1 MAPSRPLVR
10 RGGAPAIVAVC
21 LVTALAA
28 CSSDGGNGPI
38 PPEDSIIPAAIQA
51 QIDALFPTGNLNE
64 SATIHV
70 EDVLESADAG
80 QTAVAQSAFV
90 GFVAFSAD
98 QAEAGTLLDPNG
110 AAPPTIEDA
119 LVNLA
124 DDVADEAGL
133 AIPPIPD
140 EAFGE
145 SGALAV
151 LDASGGTVVTGD
163 GNGGLQLPAGALPG
177 STLITIVPIP
187 ATGDP
192 EDHDGPL
199 PTGFDQ
205 YPRFY
210 QIETF
215 PPISTLAQEGVV
227 GICVVDPPDPFAPTP
242 EVAARL
248 RIAHPD
254 PDDPLTV
261 EILPLADAPFLDCD
275 GASGS
280 LSPAAPGAIGGR
292 ISAFS
297 PFAAVDPAGSA
308 PLITSVTPNP
318 IHASTAGGTETPFD
332 VAFADPEGDVAVF
345 RVIEISDP
353 QNALVPGE
361 FPIDDL
367 AIGTSGSFTLT
378 VGCSETPPASC
389 QTGTVI
395 VDFVLIDAAGNESE
409 PFRVTIVF
417 E

>member
-1 MAPSRPLVR
+1 MRPFR
-10 RGGAPAIVAVC
+10 SSARFPGVAF
-21 LVTALAA
+21 LALAAALA
-28 CSSDGGNGPI
+28 CSSDGGGPT
-38 PPEDSIIPAAIQA
+38 PPDGTVVPAAIQA
-51 QIDALFPTGNLNE
+51 QIDALFPTGNLND
-64 SATIHV
+64 SATSQV

-80 QTAVAQSAFV
+80 QTAPAQSAFV

-133 AIPPIPD
+133 TIPPIPD

-145 SGALAV
+145 SGAVAV

-199 PTGFDQ
+199 PTGLDQ

-215 PPISTLAQEGVV
+215 PPISTLAQEGIV
-227 GICVVDPPDPFAPTP
+227 GVCVVDPPDPFAPTP

-248 RIAHPD
+248 RVAHPD
-254 PDDPLTV
+254 PDDPLV
-261 EILPLADAPFLDCD
+261 IEILPLANASFLDCD
-275 GASGS
+275 GGSGS

-297 PFAAVDPAGSA
+297 PFAAVDPAGS
-308 PLITSVTPNP
+308 PPQITSVTPNP
-318 IHASTAGGTETPFD
+318 IHASVTGGSSTPFTIGF
-332 VAFADPEGDVAVF
+332 VDPEGDIVALA
-345 RVIEISDP
+345 IDEISDP
-353 QNALVPGE
+353 EGALDASGA
-361 FPIDDL
+361 DLTDL
-367 AIGTSGSFTLT
+367 AGETSGAVTLFAE
-378 VGCSETPPASC
+378 CNQAPPASC
-389 QTGTVI
+389 QPGTAV
-395 VDFVLIDAAGNESE
+395 VDFVLIDAAGNESA

>member
-1 MAPSRPLVR
+1 MRRFRSPAPGIAL
-10 RGGAPAIVAVC
+10 ALA
-21 LVTALAA
+21 TALAA
-28 CSSDGGNGPI
+28 CSSDGNGPT
-38 PPEDSIIPAAIQA
+38 PPEDSISPAAILA
-51 QIDALFPTGNLNE
+51 QIDALFPSGNLND
-64 SATIHV
+64 SATSQI

-80 QTAVAQSAFV
+80 QTAQAQSAFV

-124 DDVADEAGL
+124 DDVVDEAGL
-133 AIPPIPD
+133 SIPPIPD

-145 SGALAV
+145 SGAVAV
-151 LDASGGTVVTGD
+151 LGPSGGTVVTGD
-163 GNGGLQLPAGALPG
+163 GNGGLQLPAGALSG

-199 PTGFDQ
+199 PTGLDQ

-215 PPISTLAQEGVV
+215 PPISTLAEEGVV
-227 GICVVDPPDPFAPTP
+227 GVCVVDPPDPFAPTP

-248 RIAHPD
+248 RVAHPD
-254 PDDPLTV
+254 PDNPQV
-261 EILPLADAPFLDCD
+261 IEILPLANAPFLDCD
-275 GASGS
+275 GGSGS

-297 PFAAVDPAGSA
+297 PFAAVDPAGS
-308 PLITSVTPNP
+308 PPQITSVTPNP
-318 IHASTAGGTETPFD
+318 IHASVAGGSSTPFTIGFVD
-332 VAFADPEGDVAVF
+332 SDGDIVALAID
-345 RVIEISDP
+345 EISDP
-353 QNALVPGE
+353 NGALDASGA
-361 FPIDDL
+361 DLSDL
-367 AIGTSGSFTLT
+367 AGETSGSVTLFAECT
-378 VGCSETPPASC
+378 QAPPSSC
-389 QTGTVI
+389 QPGTAD
-395 VDFVLIDAAGNESE
+395 VDFVLVDAAGNESE